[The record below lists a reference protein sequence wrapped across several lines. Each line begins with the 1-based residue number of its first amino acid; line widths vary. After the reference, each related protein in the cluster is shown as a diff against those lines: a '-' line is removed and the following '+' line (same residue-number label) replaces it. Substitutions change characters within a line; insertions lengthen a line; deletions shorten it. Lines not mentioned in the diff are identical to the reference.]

1 MIMGALELRNAILER
16 TALLP
21 ENLLQEVYDFV
32 EFLNQKQQR
41 YLSDLEDNLSVFNQS
56 EITHVEEEFLNY
68 KELYPREGRSN

>member
-1 MIMGALELRNAILER
+1 MGALELRNAILER

-21 ENLLQEVYDFV
+21 ESLLQEVYDFV
-32 EFLNQKQQR
+32 EFLNLKQQR
-41 YLSDLEDNLSVFNQS
+41 YLSDLEDNLSVFTQS